1 MKRFKDRWSGPGG
14 YQEFLSMAVPLI
26 LSTGAWSI
34 QEFVDRVFLAWY
46 SPQAIAAAMP
56 AGILNFSITAF
67 FIGTASYVGT
77 FVAQYF
83 GAGRPHR
90 IGPAVWQGVYVAILG
105 GLFLA
110 FLIPLAEPFF
120 NLVGHEPEVRRD
132 EIAYF
137 QVLCLGCFPIVAAS
151 ALAGFF
157 SGRGRPWPIMWIHV
171 LGTGVNILL
180 NYLLIFGKA
189 GLPAMGIV
197 GAGWATV
204 ISAVSVFLMFLA
216 LFLSPHHQ
224 RDFNTRSSWRL
235 EALLFRRLMRFGLP
249 IGVQFFLDMIS
260 FTIFILLVGR
270 LGTIPLAAT
279 NIAFNINTLAFLP
292 MIGAGIAVSILVGQH
307 LGADRAD
314 LAERSTGSG
323 FRLTLVY
330 MLTISLAYVV
340 VPKLFLAPFA
350 AGASPEDFEKIFPLA
365 VVLLRFVAVFGLFD
379 TMNIIYSSAVKG
391 AGDTR
396 FVMLIMVLFS
406 MGGLAI
412 PTYIAVVIFNL
423 SLIACWVIVT
433 IHIALLGF
441 IFLLRYR
448 GGKWKKMRVIEPSLP
463 EVSTATGNDPA

>member
-1 MKRFKDRWSGPGG
+1 
-14 YQEFLSMAVPLI
+14 MAVPLI

-56 AGILNFSITAF
+56 AGILSFAITGF
-67 FIGTASYVGT
+67 FIGTASYAGT

-83 GAGRPHR
+83 GAGRLHR

-105 GLFLA
+105 GIFLA
-110 FLIPLAEPFF
+110 LLIPLAEPFF
-120 NLVGHEPEVRRD
+120 NLVGHQPDVRR
-132 EIAYF
+132 EEVIYF
-137 QVLCLGCFPIVAAS
+137 RVLCLGGAPIVAAS

-171 LGTGVNILL
+171 LGTCVNMLL

-189 GLPAMGIV
+189 GFPAMGIA

-204 ISAVSVFLMFLA
+204 ISALSIFLMFLF
-216 LFLSPHHQ
+216 LFLAPHHQ
-224 RDFNTRSSWRL
+224 KDFKTRSGWRPEPL
-235 EALLFRRLMRFGLP
+235 IFRRLMRFGLP

-307 LGADRAD
+307 LGGDRPD

-323 FRLTLVY
+323 FRLTLIY

-350 AGASPEDFEKIFPLA
+350 VGASPEEFAVIFPLA
-365 VVLLRFVAVFGLFD
+365 VVLLRFVALFGLFD
-379 TMNIIYSSAVKG
+379 TMNIIYSAAIKG

-396 FVMLIMVLFS
+396 FVMLIMILFS

-412 PTYIAVVIFNL
+412 PTYIAVVILNL
-423 SLIACWVIVT
+423 SLIVCWVIVT
-433 IHIALLGF
+433 VHIAVLGL

-448 GGKWKKMRVIEPSLP
+448 GGKWKKMRVIEPPLP
-463 EVSTATGNDPA
+463 ESFIRANSDPS